1 MPAVM
6 CDEAPIVL
14 DLNGP
19 FIHRHARR
27 HHGVD
32 APLDAAEL
40 KYDGRR
46 RPPSCNRQKERTM
59 PYDLVIKNAMV
70 IDGSGL
76 PRYRADVGVRHGRIA
91 MIGRIRE
98 RAREVIDA
106 DGHVVAPG
114 FVDGHTHM
122 DAQVFWDPLG
132 TSSCWHGITSVVMG
146 NCGFTL
152 APCPAADKHMVVR
165 NLQRAEDI
173 PPAAMEAGIDWAWT
187 TFPEFLD
194 TLESLPKGINYSGY
208 IGHSALRTYVMGDR
222 AFEQPATEDDLR
234 AMKRELRDALRA
246 GAIGFT
252 TSRSPAHE
260 TPDGRPVASRAATW
274 DEVRRLVG
282 VMGELNAGIFELA
295 GEGVDRAPGDPAL
308 REYHVRLR
316 DLAVETGRP
325 ITFGVFS
332 RRGVPDVWRR
342 YLALLDETAAAGG
355 RMFAQVHSRW
365 LSALLSFKTQ
375 LPFDRLPVWKE
386 LRALSLPE
394 QRGKLRDPDVRR
406 RLLEASGSRSDRR
419 ALGTEARDAD
429 YDSILVFDTVEG
441 PHRTVA
447 EVARE
452 RGQHPAETMIDLALA
467 RDLDLFFL
475 QPIANED
482 QDYALEL
489 MRHPRTVT
497 TFSDSGAHVSQLMD
511 SSLQTHLLSHWV
523 RAKQAFT
530 LEQAVRMI
538 TLVPA
543 TLWGFADRGLIR
555 EGLAADLVV
564 FDPETIAAEM
574 PEVVDDLPAGARRL
588 IQRTR
593 GVAATVVNGEVLL
606 RDGKHTGALPGQL
619 LRGPLARR
627 R

>member
-1 MPAVM
+1 
-6 CDEAPIVL
+6 
-14 DLNGP
+14 
-19 FIHRHARR
+19 
-27 HHGVD
+27 
-32 APLDAAEL
+32 
-40 KYDGRR
+40 
-46 RPPSCNRQKERTM
+46 M
-59 PYDLVIKNAMV
+59 PYDLVIKNGMV

-76 PRYRADVGVRHGRIA
+76 PRYRGDVGVRHGRIA
-91 MIGRIRE
+91 TIGRIRE

-106 DGHVVAPG
+106 EGHVVAPG

-132 TSSCWHGITSVVMG
+132 TSSCWHGITTVVMG

-152 APCPAADKHMVVR
+152 APCAAADKHFVVR

-173 PPAAMEAGIDWAWT
+173 PPEAMEAGIRWTWT
-187 TFPEFLD
+187 TFPEYLD
-194 TLESLPKGINYSGY
+194 AVAALPKGINYAGY
-208 IGHSALRTYVMGDR
+208 IGHSALRTYVMGER
-222 AFEQPATEDDLR
+222 AFAEAATEDDLAR
-234 AMKRELRDALRA
+234 MERELRDAIRA

-260 TPDGRPVASRAATW
+260 TPDGRPVASRAAGW

-282 VMGELNAGIFELA
+282 VMGELNAGLFELA
-295 GEGVDRAPGDPAL
+295 GEGVDRAPGDPGL

-325 ITFGVFS
+325 VTFGLFT

-342 YLALLDETAAAGG
+342 YLDLLEETARLGG
-355 RMFAQVHSRW
+355 RMFAQVHSRS

-375 LPFDRLPVWKE
+375 LPFDRLPVWAE
-386 LRALSLPE
+386 LRALPLAE
-394 QRGKLRDPDVRR
+394 QRRRLRDPDLRR
-406 RLLEASGSRSDRR
+406 RLVETSGARDGRR
-419 ALGTEARDAD
+419 PVGTEARPPD
-429 YDSILVFDTVEG
+429 YDWLLVFDTVEG

-475 QPIANED
+475 QPVANED
-482 QDYALEL
+482 QDLALEL

-511 SSLQTHLLSHWV
+511 ASLQTHLLAHWV
-523 RAKQAFT
+523 RARQAFT
-530 LEQAVRMI
+530 LPEAVRML

-543 TLWGFADRGLIR
+543 TLWGFADRGLVR
-555 EGLAADLVV
+555 EGLVADLVV
-564 FDPETIAAEM
+564 FDPDTIAAEM
-574 PEVVDDLPAGARRL
+574 PEAVDDLPAGARRL
-588 IQRTR
+588 VQRTR

-619 LRGPLARR
+619 LRGPLGRR
-627 R
+627 P

>member
-1 MPAVM
+1 MP
-6 CDEAPIVL
+6 
-14 DLNGP
+14 
-19 FIHRHARR
+19 H
-27 HHGVD
+27 
-32 APLDAAEL
+32 
-40 KYDGRR
+40 
-46 RPPSCNRQKERTM
+46 
-59 PYDLVIKNAMV
+59 DLVIKNGTIV
-70 IDGSGL
+70 DGSGL
-76 PRYRADVGVRHGRIA
+76 PRYRADVGIRHGRIVT
-91 MIGRIRE
+91 IGRIRE

-106 DGHVVAPG
+106 DGQVVAPG

-122 DAQVFWDPLG
+122 DAQIFWDPLG

-152 APCPAADKHMVVR
+152 APCAAADKHLVVR

-173 PPAAMEAGIDWAWT
+173 PPEAMEAGIDWRWT

-194 TLESLPKGINYSGY
+194 CLAALPKGINYAGY
-208 IGHSALRTYVMGDR
+208 IGHSALRTYVMGER
-222 AFEQPATEDDLR
+222 AFDGPAGEDDLE
-234 AMKRELRDALRA
+234 AMARELRDAIRA

-260 TPDGRPVASRAATW
+260 TPDGRPVASRLAAW

-282 VMGELNAGIFELA
+282 VMGETNAGIFELA
-295 GEGVDRAPGDPAL
+295 GEGVDRAPGDPGL
-308 REYHVRLR
+308 RDYHVRLR

-332 RRGVPDVWRR
+332 RRGVPDVWRA

-355 RMFAQVHSRW
+355 RMFAQVHTRS
-365 LSALLSFKTQ
+365 LSALLSFRTQ
-375 LPFDRLPVWKE
+375 LPFDRLPVWRE
-386 LRALSLPE
+386 LRALPLDE
-394 QRGKLRDPDVRR
+394 QRRRLRDPAVRR
-406 RLLEASGSRSDRR
+406 RLVDASGERDGRR
-419 ALGTEARDAD
+419 PVGTEARPAD
-429 YDSILVFDTVEG
+429 YDWLLVFDTVEG

-489 MRHPRTVT
+489 MRHPRAVT

-523 RAKQAFT
+523 RRKQAFT
-530 LEQAVRMI
+530 LEQAVRML

-543 TLWGFADRGLIR
+543 TLWGFSDRGLVR
-555 EGLAADLVV
+555 EGFAADLVV
-564 FDPETIAAEM
+564 FDPDTIAAEM

-588 IQRTR
+588 VQRTR
-593 GVAATVVNGEVLL
+593 GIAATVVNGEVLL
-606 RDGKHTGALPGQL
+606 RDGKHTGALPGRL
-619 LRGPLARR
+619 LRGPLARPC
-627 R
+627 